1 MFKSR
6 LNPYSSVP
14 VLLLVLLFGSIGQK
28 TVKADTVIQSIAVG
42 STPMDVAVSPSGDRV
57 YVTNQ
62 GSNTVSVI
70 DTTTTPNT
78 VIANVA
84 APAGSILTN
93 LAVNPANTKV
103 FVVSQNTGIL
113 VLNTGSLTFNASPIT
128 VGTTPI
134 DVAFDSAGNAY
145 VTNYT
150 TWNVSIIDT
159 LGVVRNIG
167 VHEGPRGIT
176 VANIGGAER
185 VYFACAGA
193 SNSEVGYFAAGA
205 MGGSVTHFNVAGGA
219 FFVAA
224 RPDGAKIYVSLN
236 ASNQTAS
243 ITTAAIPVV
252 TTFTNSGGA
261 PFGVAVAA
269 TPTGNRVFVADSNG
283 TGINW
288 DLTRISST
296 TTTDSLLTLIGVTKK
311 PKGVAA
317 NAAGTRVY
325 VACLGTGSAGKVDV
339 IDTTI

>member
-1 MFKSR
+1 MLKSR
-6 LNPYSSVP
+6 PKLYPLVP
-14 VLLLVLLFGSIGQK
+14 VLVAILLFGVVGQ
-28 TVKADTVIQSIAVG
+28 TAVKADTVIQSVAVG
-42 STPMDVAVSPSGDRV
+42 STPIDVAVSPSGDRV

-78 VIANVA
+78 VIATVS

-93 LAVNPANTKV
+93 LAVSPDNTKV

-113 VLNTGSLTFNASPIT
+113 ILSTSGLTFNPTPIT

-134 DVAFDSAGNAY
+134 DVAFDSSGRAY

-150 TWNVSIIDT
+150 SQTVSIIST
-159 LGVVRNIG
+159 SNTVSGTVN
-167 VHEGPRGIT
+167 VHEGPRGVT
-176 VANIGGAER
+176 VTNVSGSDR

-193 SNSEVGYFAAGA
+193 SNSEVGYFAAG
-205 MGGSVTHFNVAGGA
+205 GGSVTHFNVAGGA

-224 RPDGAKIYVSLN
+224 RPDGTKIYVSLN
-236 ASNQTAS
+236 VSNQTAS
-243 ITTAAIPVV
+243 ITTSGHVV
-252 TTFTNSGGA
+252 TTFNNSGGA
-261 PFGVAVAA
+261 PFGLAVAA

-288 DLTRISST
+288 DVTRISST
-296 TTTDSLLTLIGVTKK
+296 TTTDSLLTLLAVTKK

-317 NAAGTRVY
+317 NTAGTRVY

-339 IDTTI
+339 IDTTF

>member
-6 LNPYSSVP
+6 PNLYPLVP
-14 VLLLVLLFGSIGQK
+14 VLLVILLFGGIGQ
-28 TVKADTVIQSIAVG
+28 TAVKADTVIQSVAVG
-42 STPMDVAVSPSGDRV
+42 STPMDVAVSPSGDRI

-70 DTTTTPNT
+70 DTTSTPNT

-93 LAVNPANTKV
+93 LAVSPDNTKV
-103 FVVSQNTGIL
+103 FVVSQNTGVLIL
-113 VLNTGSLTFNASPIT
+113 STSGLTFNPTPIT

-134 DVAFDSAGNAY
+134 DVAFDSSGRAY

-150 TWNVSIIDT
+150 TWTVSIIGT
-159 LGVVRNIG
+159 GNTVTGTVN
-167 VHEGPRGIT
+167 VHEGPRGVT
-176 VANIGGAER
+176 VANVSGNDR

-193 SNSEVGYFAAGA
+193 SNSEVGYFAAG
-205 MGGSVTHFNVAGGA
+205 GGSVTHINVAGGA

-224 RPDGAKIYVSLN
+224 RPDGTRVYVSLN
-236 ASNQTAS
+236 VQNKTAS
-243 ITTAAIPVV
+243 ISTANDTVLASLN
-252 TTFTNSGGA
+252 NSGST
-261 PFGVAVAA
+261 PFGIAVAA

-283 TGINW
+283 NGIGW
-288 DLTRISST
+288 DVTRINST
-296 TTTDSLLTLIGVTKK
+296 TPDAVLTQLGVTKK

>member
-1 MFKSR
+1 MFKAR
-6 LNPYSSVP
+6 LNLYLLVP
-14 VLLLVLLFGSIGQK
+14 VFLALVLFGIGQT
-28 TVKADTVIQSIAVG
+28 TVKADTVIQSVAVG

-93 LAVNPANTKV
+93 LAVSPDNTKV

-113 VLNTGSLTFNASPIT
+113 ILSTSGLTFNPTPIT

-134 DVAFDSAGNAY
+134 DVAFDSNGIAY

-150 TWNVSIIDT
+150 SWTVSIINT
-159 LGVVRNIG
+159 SNTVTATIN

-176 VANIGGAER
+176 VTTVSGSQR

-205 MGGSVTHFNVAGGA
+205 LGGSPTHFNVAGGA
-219 FFVAA
+219 FFLAA
-224 RPDGAKIYVSLN
+224 RPDGTKLYVSLN
-236 ASNQTAS
+236 VSNQTAS
-243 ITTAAIPVV
+243 INTSTNAV
-252 TTFTNSGGA
+252 TTLTNSGGA

-269 TPTGNRVFVADSNG
+269 TPTGNRAFVADSNG
-283 TGINW
+283 TGITW
-288 DLTRISST
+288 DLTRINST
-296 TTTDSLLTLIGVTKK
+296 TPDAVLTPLTVTKK

-339 IDTTI
+339 IDTTF

>member
-6 LNPYSSVP
+6 LNLNPLVP
-14 VLLLVLLFGSIGQK
+14 VLLVILLFGGIGHT
-28 TVKADTVIQSIAVG
+28 TVKADTVIQSVAVG

-93 LAVNPANTKV
+93 LAVSPDNTKV
-103 FVVSQNTGIL
+103 FVVSQNTGVLIL
-113 VLNTGSLTFNASPIT
+113 STSGLTFTPTPIT

-134 DVAFDSAGNAY
+134 DVAFDSSGRAY

-150 TWNVSIIDT
+150 SWTVSIIDT
-159 LGVVRNIG
+159 SHNVSSVS
-167 VHEGPRGIT
+167 VHEGPRGVT
-176 VANIGGAER
+176 VANVSGSER

-193 SNSEVGYFAAGA
+193 SNSEVGYFAAG
-205 MGGSVTHFNVAGGA
+205 GGSVTHFNVAGGA

-224 RPDGAKIYVSLN
+224 RPDGTKIYVSLN
-236 ASNQTAS
+236 VQNKTAS
-243 ITTAAIPVV
+243 ITTSSHAV
-252 TTFTNSGGA
+252 TTLNNSGGT

-269 TPTGNRVFVADSNG
+269 TPTGNRAFVADSNG
-283 TGINW
+283 NGIGWNV
-288 DLTRISST
+288 TRINST
-296 TTTDSLLTLIGVTKK
+296 TPDAVLTQLSVTKK

-339 IDTTI
+339 IDTTF

>member
-1 MFKSR
+1 
-6 LNPYSSVP
+6 
-14 VLLLVLLFGSIGQK
+14 
-28 TVKADTVIQSIAVG
+28 
-42 STPMDVAVSPSGDRV
+42 
-57 YVTNQ
+57 
-62 GSNTVSVI
+62 VI

-93 LAVNPANTKV
+93 LAVSPDNTKV

-113 VLNTGSLTFNASPIT
+113 VLSTSGLTFNATPIT

-134 DVAFDSAGNAY
+134 DVAFDSTGKAY

-150 TWNVSIIDT
+150 SWTVSIIDT
-159 LGVVRNIG
+159 SHNVTSVN
-167 VHEGPRGIT
+167 VHEGPRGVT
-176 VANIGGAER
+176 VANIGGSER

-193 SNSEVGYFAAGA
+193 SNSEVGYFPAG
-205 MGGSVTHFNVAGGA
+205 GGSVTHFNVAGGA

-236 ASNQTAS
+236 VQNKTAS
-243 ITTAAIPVV
+243 ITTSTHTV
-252 TTFTNSGGA
+252 TTFNNSGGT
-261 PFGVAVAA
+261 PFGIAVAA

-288 DLTRISST
+288 DVTRISST
-296 TTTDSLLTLIGVTKK
+296 TTTDSLLTLLGVTKK

-339 IDTTI
+339 IDTTF

>member
-6 LNPYSSVP
+6 PNPYSLVP
-14 VLLLVLLFGSIGQK
+14 VLLAILLFGGIA
-28 TVKADTVIQSIAVG
+28 VKADTVIQSVAVG

-78 VIANVA
+78 VIANVS
-84 APAGSILTN
+84 APSGSILTN
-93 LAVNPANTKV
+93 LAVSPDNTKV
-103 FVVSQNTGIL
+103 FVVSQNTGVLIL
-113 VLNTGSLTFNASPIT
+113 STSGLTFNPTPIT

-134 DVAFDSAGNAY
+134 DVAFDSSGRAY

-150 TWNVSIIDT
+150 SWTVSIIGT
-159 LGVVRNIG
+159 GNTVTGTVN
-167 VHEGPRGIT
+167 VHEGPRGVT
-176 VANIGGAER
+176 VANVSGSDR

-193 SNSEVGYFAAGA
+193 SNSEVGYFAAG
-205 MGGSVTHFNVAGGA
+205 GGSVTHINVAGGA

-224 RPDGAKIYVSLN
+224 RPDGTKVYASLN
-236 ASNQTAS
+236 VTNQTAS
-243 ITTAAIPVV
+243 INTSTNAV
-252 TTFTNSGGA
+252 TTLSNSGGT

-283 TGINW
+283 TGISW
-288 DLTRISST
+288 DLTRINSST
-296 TTTDSLLTLIGVTKK
+296 DAVLTPLTVTKK

-339 IDTTI
+339 IDTTF

>member
-6 LNPYSSVP
+6 LTLYPLVA
-14 VLLLVLLFGSIGQK
+14 VLLIFGGIGQ
-28 TVKADTVIQSIAVG
+28 TAVKADTVIQSVAVG
-42 STPMDVAVSPSGDRV
+42 STPIDVAVSPSGDRV

-93 LAVNPANTKV
+93 LAVSPDNTKV

-113 VLNTGSLTFNASPIT
+113 ILSTSGLTFNATPIT

-134 DVAFDSAGNAY
+134 DVAFDSSGRAY

-150 TWNVSIIDT
+150 SWTVSIIGT
-159 LGVVRNIG
+159 GNTVTGTVN
-167 VHEGPRGIT
+167 VHEGPRGVT
-176 VANIGGAER
+176 VTNVSGSDR

-193 SNSEVGYFAAGA
+193 SNSEVGYFAAG
-205 MGGSVTHFNVAGGA
+205 GGSVTHINVAGGA

-224 RPDGAKIYVSLN
+224 RPDGTKVYASLN
-236 ASNQTAS
+236 VTNQTAS
-243 ITTAAIPVV
+243 INTSTNAV
-252 TTFTNSGGA
+252 TTLNNSGGS

-283 TGINW
+283 TGISW
-288 DLTRISST
+288 ELTRINST
-296 TTTDSLLTLIGVTKK
+296 TDAVLTPLTVTKK

-325 VACLGTGSAGKVDV
+325 VACLGTGTAGKVDV
-339 IDTTI
+339 IDTTF